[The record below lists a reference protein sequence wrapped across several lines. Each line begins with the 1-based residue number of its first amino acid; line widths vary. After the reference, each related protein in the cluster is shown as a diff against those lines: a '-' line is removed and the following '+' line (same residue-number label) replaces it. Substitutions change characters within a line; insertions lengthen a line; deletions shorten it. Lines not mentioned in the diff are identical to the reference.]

1 MRRVIVLAAALA
13 LPAYAAA
20 DMMQPGMYRTTVE
33 SPGEK
38 TEKDEQCIT
47 QKDIDEGLSGLNR
60 DESCKVLDMKRGPSS
75 VSYRTACGNKD
86 MKVASQVNG
95 TFTRDSFD
103 MNLAVTVNAD
113 APVKIHMVGKRIGA
127 CKEGEGSKRSR
138 K

>member
-1 MRRVIVLAAALA
+1 MRRVVLLAALA
-13 LPAYAAA
+13 LPAYAVA

-38 TEKDEQCIT
+38 PEKDEQCIT

-60 DESCKVLDMKRGPSS
+60 DESCKVLDMKRGASS

-86 MKVASQVNG
+86 MKVTSQVNG

-103 MNLAVTVNAD
+103 MNLAVTINAD
-113 APVKIHMVGKRIGA
+113 QPVKMHMTGKRIGE
-127 CKEGEGSKRSR
+127 CKAHEGSKRSR